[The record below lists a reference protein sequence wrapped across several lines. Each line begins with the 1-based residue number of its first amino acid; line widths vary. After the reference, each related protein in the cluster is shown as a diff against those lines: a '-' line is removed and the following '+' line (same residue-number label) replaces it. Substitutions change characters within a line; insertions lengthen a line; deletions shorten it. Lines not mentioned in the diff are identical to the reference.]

1 MDVLSGIS
9 ILWYYIPSVFYDL
22 AAFLVAFSIV
32 FIVTY
37 ALTKSIGGAAIV
49 SGFLLAVG
57 LAFMLVFGG
66 YYYTFYIPGWLYTLT
81 ALFIAGFALYLV
93 FKAL

>member
-1 MDVLSGIS
+1 MDVLSS
-9 ILWYYIPSVFYDL
+9 VTMLWYYIPSVFYDL
-22 AAFLVAFSIV
+22 AAFLVVFSIV

-37 ALTKSIGGAAIV
+37 AITRSIGGAAII

-66 YYYTFYIPGWLYTLT
+66 YYAFYMPGWFSTLV
-81 ALFIAGFALYLV
+81 ALFLGAFALYLV
-93 FKAL
+93 FKSL